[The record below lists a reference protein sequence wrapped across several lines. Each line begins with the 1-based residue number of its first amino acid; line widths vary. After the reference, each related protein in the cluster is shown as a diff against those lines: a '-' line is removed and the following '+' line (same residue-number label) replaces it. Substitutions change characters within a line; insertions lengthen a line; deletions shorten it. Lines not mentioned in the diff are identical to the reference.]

1 MGWSPFPIAG
11 LKIGTAEI
19 ISAFSSDGYTS
30 VPVNAT
36 QIMSKTDLSGTTI
49 ANTLKTYLKANPF
62 INTVSIGDIFAVDL
76 TKQTMFPLSHII
88 VNNATLAEVTT
99 SLNISILFMDIVDD
113 SKSEITDI
121 WEGNDNEQDVLNTR
135 LAVAQRLTAD
145 LMRGSLYTSQVVISG
160 EPSAEP
166 FTDRFENKIAG
177 WTLTF
182 DVIVPNDI
190 TIC

>member
-1 MGWSPFPIAG
+1 MN
-11 LKIGTAEI
+11 
-19 ISAFSSDGYTS
+19 GYFYI
-30 VPVNAT
+30 V
-36 QIMSKTDLSGTTI
+36 
-49 ANTLKTYLKANPF
+49 NTLKTYLKANPF

-99 SLNISILFMDIVDD
+99 TLNISILFMDIVDD

-145 LMRGSLYTSQVVISG
+145 LMRGSLYTSQVVVSG

>member
-1 MGWSPFPIAG
+1 MN
-11 LKIGTAEI
+11 
-19 ISAFSSDGYTS
+19 GYFYI
-30 VPVNAT
+30 V
-36 QIMSKTDLSGTTI
+36 
-49 ANTLKTYLKANPF
+49 NTLKTYLKANPF

-99 SLNISILFMDIVDD
+99 TLNISILFMDIVDD

>member
-1 MGWSPFPIAG
+1 MN
-11 LKIGTAEI
+11 
-19 ISAFSSDGYTS
+19 GYFYI
-30 VPVNAT
+30 V
-36 QIMSKTDLSGTTI
+36 
-49 ANTLKTYLKANPF
+49 NTLKTYLKANPF